1 MVKDNA
7 TGTKM
12 KNKAIWTLCTCLAH
26 LWIKHIMCTDSFN
39 SHNNIRRKIR
49 GLPSVHFR
57 KGEAER
63 GWVAHGELQSWGAS
77 PGSLASESLSQ
88 PLLLKEKKPRGSL
101 EVTADGSGEEDEL
114 PCQHLCMW
122 DSGGDFERP
131 KAKDW
136 HSHLEC
142 PREPGTAVVSCCS
155 RGQRWSH
162 PVPGTAVV
170 SCCSRGQRWSHAVPG
185 DSGGLMLFLAQWWY
199 HPVLLDVI
207 RRGAAALV
215 QHSVWR
221 VGSGWGWTWA
231 HVWPHHWPHAGPW
244 AWTFPPVRM
253 IIPSLQDGSE
263 KAALNLSI
271 KDSKIVASDPI
282 TSWQIGKKWKQ
293 WQIFFSWAPKSLATV
308 TSAMKLKD
316 ACSLEGKLWQT

>member
-142 PREPGTAVVSCCS
+142 PREPGTAVVSSCS
-155 RGQRWSH
+155 WHSGGLMLFQ
-162 PVPGTAVV
+162 GTAVV

-185 DSGGLMLFLAQWWY
+185 TVVVPPGFAGCDKKRCCCSGSAQRVEGWLWLGMDVSPRLAPPLTTCWSLGLDLPSCKDDYSFTTRWEWKSCLES
-199 HPVLLDVI
+199 
-207 RRGAAALV
+207 
-215 QHSVWR
+215 QH
-221 VGSGWGWTWA
+221 
-231 HVWPHHWPHAGPW
+231 
-244 AWTFPPVRM
+244 
-253 IIPSLQDGSE
+253 
-263 KAALNLSI
+263 
-271 KDSKIVASDPI
+271 
-282 TSWQIGKKWKQ
+282 
-293 WQIFFSWAPKSLATV
+293 
-308 TSAMKLKD
+308 
-316 ACSLEGKLWQT
+316 